1 MVAEVKQA
9 VPDITLPFLAVH
21 GQEDT
26 VALPESSAH
35 LLARSSTPAELKRAV
50 VYPGLKHELFHEAPE
65 HRAKCIGE
73 VVTYIEEQHAK

>member
-9 VPDITLPFLAVH
+9 VPEITLPFLAVH
-21 GQEDT
+21 GQDDT

-35 LLARSSTPAELKRAV
+35 LMARTGTPKERKRAV

-65 HRAKCIGE
+65 HRAKCIGD
-73 VVTYIEEQHAK
+73 VVAYIEEQHAK